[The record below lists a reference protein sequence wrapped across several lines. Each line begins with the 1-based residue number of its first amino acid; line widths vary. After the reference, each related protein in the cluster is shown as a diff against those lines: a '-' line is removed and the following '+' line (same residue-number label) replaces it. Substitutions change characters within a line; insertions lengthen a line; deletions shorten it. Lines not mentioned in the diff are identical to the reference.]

1 MSLALSIPMD
11 LIKTLNKGKTRLD
24 EEISQ
29 DYMRNRDYSW
39 HLATNSEHYQ
49 TSRSHQHSTGK
60 NQDNYIISKQQLQNT
75 NGKRY
80 I

>member
-1 MSLALSIPMD
+1 M
-11 LIKTLNKGKTRLD
+11 D

-29 DYMRNRDYSW
+29 DHIRNKNHGW
-39 HLATNSEHYQ
+39 HPAANSEHYQ